1 MAMPRVARAF
11 EEYAEDVPG
20 LKAAMPRVAH
30 DRFHASARGARY
42 KRNLDLGHIRFHAS
56 ARSAR
61 DSFPLPWQ
69 CKGHIR

>member
-20 LKAAMPRVAH
+20 LKAAIPRVAH
-30 DRFHASARGARY
+30 G
-42 KRNLDLGHIRFHAS
+42 RFHAS

-61 DSFPLPWQ
+61 DCVPLPWQ